1 MMNQIE
7 EQLKEFVPSEMWQPQ
22 YYQWLLDY
30 LEKPE
35 NTKLFFWIDKEQI
48 VVNYNPPHNLS
59 GKFLMKFK
67 YLTRALF

>member
-7 EQLKEFVPSEMWQPQ
+7 EQLEQFVPSEMWQPQ

-35 NTKLFFWIDKEQI
+35 NTKLFFWIENEQI
-48 VVNYNPPHNLS
+48 IVNYNPPHNLS
-59 GKFLMKFK
+59 GKYYFQKFK
-67 YLTRALF
+67 YLMRA

>member
-7 EQLKEFVPSEMWQPQ
+7 EWLEQFVPSEMWQPQ

-35 NTKLFFWIDKEQI
+35 NSKLFFWIDNEQI
-48 VVNYNPPHNLS
+48 IVNYNPPHNLS
-59 GKFLMKFK
+59 GKLIVFLNSNLMR
-67 YLTRALF
+67 L